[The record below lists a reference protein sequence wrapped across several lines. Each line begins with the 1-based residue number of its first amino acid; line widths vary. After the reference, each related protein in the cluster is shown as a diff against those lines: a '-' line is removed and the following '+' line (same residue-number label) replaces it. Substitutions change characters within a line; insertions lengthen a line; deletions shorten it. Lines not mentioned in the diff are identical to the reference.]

1 MKTPRLILLLYLLAY
16 LCTVAAA
23 PPLQGSV
30 TDMAVFYTFGA
41 QITFQARIESSEA
54 IQTVYLVL
62 QPAGDPPHLFQ
73 IPFSPQGEILFERNV
88 AELGLRPFAQIDYS
102 YQIITVSGAEFRSPT
117 AQFRYDDNRVE
128 WQTLQ
133 NGTFIVHWQNGDLEF
148 GQKLLNASMAGLQ
161 KAQTFLSIEPIRP
174 LRLFVYPSAAE
185 LKSALNMPQE
195 FWAAGHASPDLGVLL
210 VSIPPSASASYEMER
225 QIPHEITHI
234 LLYQQTNVDY
244 ANLPTWL
251 NEGLASQA
259 ELYPNP
265 DYRRALSR
273 ATTEHNL
280 LPLTSLCQSF
290 PRDASNA
297 FLAYAQSASFTEF
310 LYQKFGSS
318 GINHLIIQY
327 QDGKDCQTG
336 VQAAFGTSL
345 SQLQTQWER
354 EALGSDPIALLWLR
368 IRPFVI
374 LGLLILV
381 PSLIMN
387 LSRK

>member
-1 MKTPRLILLLYLLAY
+1 
-16 LCTVAAA
+16 
-23 PPLQGSV
+23 
-30 TDMAVFYTFGA
+30 MAVFYTFGA
-41 QITFQARIESSEA
+41 EITFQARIESSEA

-102 YQIITVSGAEFRSPT
+102 YQIITVSGAEFHSPT
-117 AQFRYDDNRVE
+117 AQFHYDDNRIE

-133 NGTFIVHWQNGDLEF
+133 NDVFIVHWQNGDLEF

-161 KAQTFLSIEPIRP
+161 KAQTFLSIEPTTP

-185 LKSALNMPQE
+185 LKNALNMPQE

-210 VSIPPSASASYEMER
+210 VSISPSASASYEMER

-234 LLYQQTNVDY
+234 LLYQQTNVGY
-244 ANLPTWL
+244 ANLPIWL

-273 ATTEHNL
+273 ATAEHNL
-280 LPLTSLCQSF
+280 LPFTSLCQSF
-290 PRDASNA
+290 PRDASSA

-310 LYQKFGSS
+310 LHQKFGSS
-318 GINHLIIQY
+318 GINHLITQY
-327 QDGKDCQTG
+327 QDGKDCQAG

-354 EALGSDPIALLWLR
+354 ETLGSDPIALLWLR

-387 LSRK
+387 LSRKQGLL